1 MTLLEDLALFLRA
14 LAAALDPQPSITVT
28 GGSFSMF
35 SIPCDKPDFIFTVP
49 VPKVVIKD
57 TEGNQVIAG
66 FKEVIESDNPD
77 ALQVLGFNRE
87 SRDCVVRV
95 GSPGVA
101 VLRHVVIAGNARVTV
116 SEHPPVRVTTGTID
130 QFEVSGDPFNL
141 PGIVP
146 DTDMFAA
153 DASEVLS
160 GTDGELS
167 AGVQPIEPEPI
178 GTVMGDFGPEL
189 IVPPGFK
196 APLAETPVEPAP
208 PETPVE

>member
-1 MTLLEDLALFLRA
+1 MGLASFLRA
-14 LAAALDPQPSITVT
+14 IAAALDPQPLITVT

-35 SIPCDKPDFIFTVP
+35 SIPCDTPDLTFTIP
-49 VPKVVIKD
+49 EPKVVIKD
-57 TEGNQVIAG
+57 TEGNKVTAG

-77 ALQVLGFNRE
+77 ALHVLGFNRE

-130 QFEVSGDPFNL
+130 QVEVSGDPFNL

-146 DTDMFAA
+146 DTEMFAA
-153 DASEVLS
+153 DASEVLL
-160 GTDGELS
+160 GDTDGELS
-167 AGVQPIEPEPI
+167 AGVQPIEPLPI

-189 IVPPGFK
+189 ILPAELE

>member
-1 MTLLEDLALFLRA
+1 MGLASFLRA
-14 LAAALDPQPSITVT
+14 IAAALDPQPSITVI

-35 SIPCDKPDFIFTVP
+35 KLPCDTPDFTFTVP
-49 VPKVVIKD
+49 LPKVVIKD
-57 TEGNQVIAG
+57 TEGNQVTAG

-130 QFEVSGDPFNL
+130 QVEVSGDPFNL

-146 DTDMFAA
+146 DTEIFAA
-153 DASEVLS
+153 DASEVLP
-160 GTDGELS
+160 GDTDGELS
-167 AGVQPIEPEPI
+167 AAIQPIEIEPI

-189 IVPPGFK
+189 ILP
-196 APLAETPVEPAP
+196 AELEAALAETPVKPAP